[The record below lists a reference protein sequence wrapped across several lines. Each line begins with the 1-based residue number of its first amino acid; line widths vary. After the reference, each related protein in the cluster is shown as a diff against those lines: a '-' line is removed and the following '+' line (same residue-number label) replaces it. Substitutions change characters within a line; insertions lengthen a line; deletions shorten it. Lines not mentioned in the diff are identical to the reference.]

1 MWFSLEITDPEIMC
15 LLAKSLESYVYVTGF
30 TKTDLMCT
38 FSISRNTDLK
48 Y

>member
-1 MWFSLEITDPEIMC
+1 MEDCGGISIIEGAIYLPVV
-15 LLAKSLESYVYVTGF
+15 VYVTGF
-30 TKTDLMCT
+30 TKTDPMGT